1 MRRRWCALGLALAA
15 LVAGQAVAGQA
26 VVASGRA
33 DGAVP
38 AWTVTAQAPAGW
50 TADCCT
56 YARAIGV
63 DAVVYRGEWS
73 GEPQRV
79 MVLNVW
85 PVKLA
90 TLDAELAADRTHYL
104 QRDPAGRAATLSI
117 ASASMYCAANV
128 YEGSDH
134 LDDMVVFCDPGKAA
148 GVRLSWSMT
157 LAANDTQRRALLDE
171 LLAVVRSTNY
181 RRGAATPMP
190 APAAPH

>member
-1 MRRRWCALGLALAA
+1 MRHAWLVPVIALMLASQALAA
-15 LVAGQAVAGQA
+15 ER

-33 DGAVP
+33 DGNVP
-38 AWTVTAQAPAGW
+38 AWTVSARAPDGW

-85 PVKLA
+85 PARLA
-90 TLDAELAADRTHYL
+90 SLDDELTADRTHYL
-104 QRDPAGRAATLSI
+104 HRDPAGRVLALPI
-117 ASASMYCAANV
+117 AHPTMRCAANV
-128 YEGSDH
+128 YEGSDR
-134 LDDMVVFCDPGKAA
+134 LDDMVVFCDPGKAS

-157 LAANDTQRRALLDE
+157 LAADDDQRRALLEE
-171 LLAVVRSTNY
+171 LLALVRSTSY
-181 RRGAATPMP
+181 RRGATPLP
-190 APAAPH
+190 GPAAPH

>member
-1 MRRRWCALGLALAA
+1 MMRRWCALGLALAA
-15 LVAGQAVAGQA
+15 FAAGPALAGQA

-38 AWTVTAQAPAGW
+38 AWTVTAQAPEGW

-85 PVKLA
+85 PAKLA
-90 TLDAELAADRTHYL
+90 TLDAELVADRTHYL
-104 QRDPAGRAATLSI
+104 HRDPAGRAATLPI
-117 ASASMYCAANV
+117 AHPSMHCAANV

-134 LDDMVVFCDPGKAA
+134 VDDMVVFCDPGKAS

-157 LAANDTQRRALLDE
+157 LAANDARRRALLDE

-181 RRGAATPMP
+181 RRGATTLP